1 MVEECIENIDGHE
14 MIYRST
20 LKNHKN
26 VCGSCECKSCTVCI
40 VLFVIAFLIII
51 SISSAFVYFYW
62 CSKKKIF
69 MLNLIPVLKQQ
80 FHWNKN
86 GGNIKEINIKNRT
99 YYFFNQMINI
109 EDLLK
114 IFKNLRLIKNRY
126 KTIGYITIK
135 KYDFEN
141 INSVNALHL
150 MTHRVIGHIQEKNDS
165 KYITF
170 SPDNKLI
177 DKYEVV
183 WKGIKNETEAVNND
197 KKFEYSKDF
206 MKIKFVW
213 DDDFPWKKQLKSST
227 MTAVVRYV
235 FEEDGKFYPQFF

>member
-1 MVEECIENIDGHE
+1 
-14 MIYRST
+14 
-20 LKNHKN
+20 
-26 VCGSCECKSCTVCI
+26 
-40 VLFVIAFLIII
+40 
-51 SISSAFVYFYW
+51 
-62 CSKKKIF
+62 
-69 MLNLIPVLKQQ
+69 
-80 FHWNKN
+80 
-86 GGNIKEINIKNRT
+86 
-99 YYFFNQMINI
+99 MINI

-135 KYDFEN
+135 KYYFEN

-183 WKGIKNETEAVNND
+183 WKGIKNEIEAVNND

-206 MKIKFVW
+206 MKIKFV
-213 DDDFPWKKQLKSST
+213 
-227 MTAVVRYV
+227 
-235 FEEDGKFYPQFF
+235 

>member
-1 MVEECIENIDGHE
+1 
-14 MIYRST
+14 
-20 LKNHKN
+20 
-26 VCGSCECKSCTVCI
+26 
-40 VLFVIAFLIII
+40 
-51 SISSAFVYFYW
+51 
-62 CSKKKIF
+62 
-69 MLNLIPVLKQQ
+69 
-80 FHWNKN
+80 
-86 GGNIKEINIKNRT
+86 
-99 YYFFNQMINI
+99 MINI

-165 KYITF
+165 QYITF

-183 WKGIKNETEAVNND
+183 WKGIKNEIEAVNND

-206 MKIKFVW
+206 MKIKFV
-213 DDDFPWKKQLKSST
+213 
-227 MTAVVRYV
+227 
-235 FEEDGKFYPQFF
+235 

>member
-1 MVEECIENIDGHE
+1 
-14 MIYRST
+14 
-20 LKNHKN
+20 
-26 VCGSCECKSCTVCI
+26 
-40 VLFVIAFLIII
+40 
-51 SISSAFVYFYW
+51 
-62 CSKKKIF
+62 
-69 MLNLIPVLKQQ
+69 
-80 FHWNKN
+80 
-86 GGNIKEINIKNRT
+86 
-99 YYFFNQMINI
+99 MINI

-141 INSVNALHL
+141 INRVNALHL

-183 WKGIKNETEAVNND
+183 WKGIKNEIEAVNND

-206 MKIKFVW
+206 MKIKFV
-213 DDDFPWKKQLKSST
+213 
-227 MTAVVRYV
+227 
-235 FEEDGKFYPQFF
+235 

>member
-1 MVEECIENIDGHE
+1 
-14 MIYRST
+14 
-20 LKNHKN
+20 
-26 VCGSCECKSCTVCI
+26 
-40 VLFVIAFLIII
+40 
-51 SISSAFVYFYW
+51 
-62 CSKKKIF
+62 
-69 MLNLIPVLKQQ
+69 
-80 FHWNKN
+80 
-86 GGNIKEINIKNRT
+86 
-99 YYFFNQMINI
+99 MINI

-126 KTIGYITIK
+126 KTIGYITTK

-183 WKGIKNETEAVNND
+183 WKGIKNEIEAVNND

-206 MKIKFVW
+206 MKIKFV
-213 DDDFPWKKQLKSST
+213 
-227 MTAVVRYV
+227 
-235 FEEDGKFYPQFF
+235 